1 MPRRRRVA
9 LSFLYLIALAVAL
22 AFADVGL
29 AATVGAMLLG
39 WVLLASIEWTAW
51 RGVPHYAAGLPPA
64 WHAPHVP
71 LPPPQPLEQ
80 LGYPEVERDDA
91 ATWIASAAV
100 RAELLGEW
108 PVALE
113 GDEESWITPADT
125 QPALVRFARHH
136 VDPGVPETIKVPAR
150 PLRRRLPLSLREKQ

>member
-1 MPRRRRVA
+1 VPRRRRVA